1 MKALTVRQPMA
12 HAILHL
18 GKDVENRSYRA
29 YYRGPL
35 LIHAGAYRERH
46 PREILAEYMKQPPS
60 EEKLTGLP
68 LGCILGVVM
77 LVDCVQN
84 SKSRWADKGAWHW
97 VLRDA
102 RTIKPVTCK
111 GRLGLWMPSPS
122 VTRKLPEW
130 VKHLHWE

>member
-102 RTIKPVTCK
+102 RTIKPVTSK
-111 GRLGLWMPSPS
+111 G
-122 VTRKLPEW
+122 
-130 VKHLHWE
+130 